1 MARFRFPLL
10 ALPAALIALVLF
22 VIPALNVAVSS
33 FQAGGAAYRQ
43 VLGDP
48 FYLRVM
54 WTTLRVSG
62 LSTLITAVLG
72 YLAAYLLVRFLRRE
86 WQRRLFY
93 LLLVGPLFTSA
104 VVRSFGWM
112 VILGRQ
118 GLVNR
123 ALESLGLI
131 DEPLKLLYNEIG
143 IVIGMTYILL
153 PYMALTVAGVLQ
165 NIDPGLDQ
173 AAMDLGATP
182 WDTFWRVTFPLS
194 LPGVLA
200 GSIMTFG
207 LAVTA
212 YVTPSVLSGGKMKVL
227 AMLIYDQ
234 VMVTFKWP
242 LGAAL
247 SVLLL
252 LASLAGIL
260 IYSRALRPAWTEE
273 GR

>member
-1 MARFRFPLL
+1 M
-10 ALPAALIALVLF
+10 PAV
-22 VIPALNVAVSS
+22 NVAVSS
-33 FQAGGAAYRQ
+33 FQAGGSAYR
-43 VLGDP
+43 LALSDP
-48 FYLRVM
+48 FYLRVV

-72 YLAAYLLVRFLRRE
+72 YLAAYLMVRFLRRD

-93 LLLVGPLFTSA
+93 LILVGPLFTSA

-123 ALESLGLI
+123 ALERLGLI
-131 DEPLKLLYNEIG
+131 DEPLRLLYSETGIIIG
-143 IVIGMTYILL
+143 LTYILL
-153 PYMALTVAGVLQ
+153 SYMALTVAGVLQ
-165 NIDPGLDQ
+165 NIDPALDQ
-173 AAMDLGATP
+173 AAMDLGAPP

-212 YVTPSVLSGGKMKVL
+212 YVTPSVLSGGKVKVL

-234 VMVTFKWP
+234 VMVTFNWP

-260 IYSRALRPAWTEE
+260 VYSRALKPTWSE
-273 GR
+273 GGR